1 MTDSATSPAPAETG
15 VPQSLRIVAG
25 WSWRLLAIGAVLYF
39 VVLKIL
45 GHFPLV
51 VIPFLTAMLL
61 SALLHPLTG
70 FLKRHR
76 FNRGAAAGATML
88 VAFIVIGGIGTFVVN
103 RAIAQYPEFVTEV
116 TRLVNNAQNY
126 LKTGPLKLDPNSV
139 NNVGSKITTYLKGR
153 QSEIASGAVSAV
165 GTIVEVGTGLVLS
178 LFLTFFFLY
187 DGERIFAWLSGFVPV
202 RDRPQVQAGGAE
214 VWRTLIGYVGG
225 TFLVAVFHALALGI
239 ALGVTRVQ
247 LVAPLVLL
255 IFIGSFIPIIGMPIF
270 GGLAVLVALISQGG
284 VVAVI
289 ILIVLVVD
297 NQIEA
302 HLLQPLVVGRYV
314 HLHPIVIAIVLTGG
328 AVFAGLPGAIFGV
341 PAVASVN
348 AAVRGVSH
356 WRRENLLGSSDGG
369 LEGADK
375 EQALVVAA
383 DSGAVNTGPGQD
395 PSAGRSRMEQ
405 VSATPLAPQTKN

>member
-1 MTDSATSPAPAETG
+1 MIGHYERVTTPATRDEG
-15 VPQSLRIVAG
+15 VPFGLRVVAG
-25 WSWRLLAIGAVLYF
+25 WSWRLLVIGALLYF

-51 VIPFLTAMLL
+51 VIPFLTAMLF

-70 FLKRHR
+70 FLRRHR
-76 FNRGAAAGATML
+76 FNRGAAAGVTML
-88 VAFIVIGGIGTFVVN
+88 AAFVVIGGIGTFVVN
-103 RAIAQYPEFVTEV
+103 RAIGQYPEFVTEV
-116 TRLVNNAQNY
+116 TRLINNAENY
-126 LKTGPLKLDPNSV
+126 LVTGPLKLDPNSIG
-139 NNVGSKITTYLKGR
+139 NVGSKITTYLKGR
-153 QSEIASGAVSAV
+153 QSEVASGVVSAV
-165 GTIVEVGTGLVLS
+165 GTIVEVGTGVVLS

-187 DGERIFAWLSGFVPV
+187 DGERIFAWFTGFVPV
-202 RDRPQVQAGGAE
+202 DQRPQVQAGGAE
-214 VWRTLIGYVGG
+214 VWRTLTGYVGG
-225 TFLVAVFHALALGI
+225 TFLVAVFHAAALGI

-284 VVAVI
+284 VVAIVI
-289 ILIVLVVD
+289 LAVLVVD
-297 NQIEA
+297 NQIES

-314 HLHPIVIAIVLTGG
+314 HLHPIAIAVTLTGG

-341 PAVASVN
+341 PAIASIN

-356 WRRENLLGSSDGG
+356 WRRENVVGSSDAG

-375 EQALVVAA
+375 EYAEVVAEE
-383 DSGAVNTGPGQD
+383 DGHRPSPGT
-395 PSAGRSRMEQ
+395 SRMDE
-405 VSATPLAPQTKN
+405 VSETPLAPSPGDRA

>member
-1 MTDSATSPAPAETG
+1 MTSPASADQRIPY
-15 VPQSLRIVAG
+15 SLRVAAG
-25 WSWRLLAIGAVLYF
+25 WSWRLLVVGALLYF
-39 VVLKIL
+39 GVLKIL

-51 VIPFLTAMLL
+51 VVPFLTAMLL
-61 SALLHPLTG
+61 SALLYPLTG
-70 FLKRHR
+70 FLRRHR

-88 VAFIVIGGIGTFVVN
+88 VAFVVIGGVGTYVVN

-116 TRLVNNAQNY
+116 TRLVNNAENY
-126 LKTGPLKLDPNSV
+126 LVTGPFKLDPNSIG
-139 NNVGSKITTYLKGR
+139 NLGGRITSYLRAR
-153 QSEIASGAVSAV
+153 QSEVASGVVSAV
-165 GTIVEVGTGLVLS
+165 GTIVEVSTGVILA

-187 DGERIFAWLSGFVPV
+187 DGERIFAWFTGFVPLQH
-202 RDRPQVQAGGAE
+202 RPQVHAAGSE

-225 TFLVAVFHALALGI
+225 TFLVAVFHAAALGI

-255 IFIGSFIPIIGMPIF
+255 IFIGSFIPIIGMPLF
-270 GGLAVLVALISQGG
+270 GGLAVLVGLISQGG
-284 VVAVI
+284 VVAVV

-297 NQIEA
+297 NQIES

-314 HLHPIVIAIVLTGG
+314 HLHPIVIAITLTGG

-356 WRRENLLGSSDGG
+356 WRRENLPETADDG

-375 EQALVVAA
+375 EFAEVAA
-383 DSGAVNTGPGQD
+383 GDDGRGDTAPGD
-395 PSAGRSRMEQ
+395 DKSAGGSRMDQ
-405 VSATPLAPQTKN
+405 VSATPLASRGES

>member
-1 MTDSATSPAPAETG
+1 MPR
-15 VPQSLRIVAG
+15 SLRVVAG
-25 WSWRLLAIGAVLYF
+25 WSWRLLVIGALLYY

-51 VIPFLTAMLL
+51 IIPFLSAMLL

-70 FLKRHR
+70 FLLRHR
-76 FNRGAAAGATML
+76 VNRGAAAGLTML
-88 VAFIVIGGIGTFVVN
+88 AAFIVIGGIGTYVVN
-103 RAIAQYPEFVTEV
+103 RATAEYPEFVTEV
-116 TRLVNNAQNY
+116 TRLVKNAQQY
-126 LKTGPLKLDPNSV
+126 LVTGPLKLNPKSV
-139 NNVGSKITTYLKGR
+139 DNVGGKITDYLAGR
-153 QSEIASGAVSAV
+153 EAEIGSVTVSAV
-165 GTIVEVGTGLVLS
+165 GTIVEVATGIVLS

-187 DGERIFAWLSGFVPV
+187 DGERIFAWFTGFVPV
-202 RDRPQVQAGGAE
+202 EQRPQVQASGAE
-214 VWRTLIGYVGG
+214 VWRTLTGYVGG
-225 TFLVAVFHALALGI
+225 TFLVAVFHATVLGI
-239 ALGVTRVQ
+239 ALGITRVQ

-284 VVAVI
+284 VVAVV
-289 ILIVLVVD
+289 ILGVLLVD
-297 NQIEA
+297 NQIES

-341 PAVASVN
+341 PAVASIN

-356 WRRENLLGSSDGG
+356 WRRENLPGSSDDG

-375 EQALVVAA
+375 ELAEVDAEAERQAAPAPA
-383 DSGAVNTGPGQD
+383 DTEPGHD
-395 PSAGRSRMEQ
+395 SSPGDSRMEQ
-405 VSATPLAPQTKN
+405 VTATPLAPTAGR